1 MFYEKV
7 KESAQ
12 FIESR
17 TALRP
22 TIGIILGSGLG
33 SLVDIMEER
42 TVIPYKEI
50 PNFPQSHVEG
60 HAGNLVIGRIGQ
72 EIIAAMQGRF
82 HYYEGFTMKEV
93 TYPIYVM
100 KLLGIEN
107 LIVTNACG
115 GINRDFVPGDLMLL
129 TDYINMLGNNSLI
142 GENDER
148 FGVRFPDMSEAYSRE
163 LMQKAE
169 RTAER
174 LGLSYQKGVYAIF
187 SGPCYE
193 TAAEIRAYERLGADA
208 IGMSTVPETI
218 AANYLGM
225 KVLGIACITNMATG
239 LAKTKHSH
247 EEVMRIANES
257 SERLCGW
264 VRELLLDWQTAE
276 K

>member
-33 SLVDIMEER
+33 SLVDMMEER

-115 GINRDFVPGDLMLL
+115 G
-129 TDYINMLGNNSLI
+129 INMLGNNSLI

-218 AANYLGM
+218 AADYLGM

-239 LAKTKHSH
+239 IAKTKHSH

-257 SERLCGW
+257 SEKLCSW
-264 VRELLLDWQTAE
+264 VREIFVEWGAE
-276 K
+276 ES

>member
-22 TIGIILGSGLG
+22 T
-33 SLVDIMEER
+33 
-42 TVIPYKEI
+42 
-50 PNFPQSHVEG
+50 
-60 HAGNLVIGRIGQ
+60 
-72 EIIAAMQGRF
+72 
-82 HYYEGFTMKEV
+82 
-93 TYPIYVM
+93 
-100 KLLGIEN
+100 
-107 LIVTNACG
+107 
-115 GINRDFVPGDLMLL
+115 
-129 TDYINMLGNNSLI
+129 
-142 GENDER
+142 
-148 FGVRFPDMSEAYSRE
+148 
-163 LMQKAE
+163 
-169 RTAER
+169 
-174 LGLSYQKGVYAIF
+174 
-187 SGPCYE
+187 
-193 TAAEIRAYERLGADA
+193 

-257 SERLCGW
+257 SEKLCSW
-264 VRELLLDWQTAE
+264 VRELLMDWQTAE